1 MGVRQRLKES
11 FLAFDTR
18 LPWWLSYRGSLGR
31 RKFLLGLLP
40 LFVLGVI
47 LSGAELPLVLTIFLA
62 LPLIGV
68 ALGLFLQRLRD
79 VGFPPALALLGFI
92 PVFGWVALAVLS
104 ALPGKGRTGTP
115 LWHSFVAGFSALI
128 VISVLGTTPLPT
140 TELVEG
146 VNQGVASELE
156 EEAELPG
163 LTGVERGEPSGA
175 VTEDTSA
182 LASAPEEDAEGE
194 ETEEEAS
201 QEEETQGEETQQQ
214 APPAEPAPAPPASGF
229 EELVAQLRVEPEF
242 QGGYDRSLFR
252 HWIDAN
258 GNGCNTR
265 REVLIQESLVPV
277 TVGPRCSLSGG
288 QWYSA
293 FDGVTTTDPSTF
305 DIDHFV
311 PLIEAWDSGVHS
323 WDSGTRQRFAND
335 LDFAGSLIAV
345 SASSNRSKGAKD
357 PAEWLPPNAGYRCEY
372 VRTWVEVKIRWNLS
386 ADPAEVSALRSV
398 GARC

>member
-18 LPWWLSYRGSLGR
+18 LPWWLSYLGSLGR

-40 LFVLGVI
+40 LFVLGAI

-194 ETEEEAS
+194 ETEEEAP
-201 QEEETQGEETQQQ
+201 QEEETQEEVPDGEE
-214 APPAEPAPAPPASGF
+214 PKEHPVEEEPEAEEPEVEKPRRGKGRDKKNGSNLRIGEEDQSEPTYDEMSVGFVYPEALEIEMLAYPNPSEGRYQLKLTGF
-229 EELVAQLRVEPEF
+229 EAGPVSMTV
-242 QGGYDRSLFR
+242 
-252 HWIDAN
+252 ID
-258 GNGCNTR
+258 GSG
-265 REVLIQESLVPV
+265 REVRSIEQDYEGQGAVLRLDIQDQP
-277 TVGPRCSLSGG
+277 
-288 QWYSA
+288 A
-293 FDGVTTTDPSTF
+293 GVY
-305 DIDHFV
+305 
-311 PLIEAWDSGVHS
+311 L
-323 WDSGTRQRFAND
+323 
-335 LDFAGSLIAV
+335 
-345 SASSNRSKGAKD
+345 
-357 PAEWLPPNAGYRCEY
+357 CY
-372 VRTWVEVKIRWNLS
+372 VRQGIMIKMLRLVKDR
-386 ADPAEVSALRSV
+386 
-398 GARC
+398 